1 MDLSRTYDIDQITE
15 IGTTVFSELVNGY
28 WDLAH
33 GTRTAGA
40 ARDSMFQVPSQSS
53 NVGPGSGGA
62 PTESPGASAIAEAW
76 TTLFDRFDRAMI
88 ESGTTL
94 ERLQQAVLKA
104 AQSMSDDENA
114 SQIELAEIQA
124 EIDSNF

>member
-1 MDLSRTYDIDQITE
+1 
-15 IGTTVFSELVNGY
+15 
-28 WDLAH
+28 
-33 GTRTAGA
+33 
-40 ARDSMFQVPSQSS
+40 
-53 NVGPGSGGA
+53 
-62 PTESPGASAIAEAW
+62 
-76 TTLFDRFDRAMI
+76 MI